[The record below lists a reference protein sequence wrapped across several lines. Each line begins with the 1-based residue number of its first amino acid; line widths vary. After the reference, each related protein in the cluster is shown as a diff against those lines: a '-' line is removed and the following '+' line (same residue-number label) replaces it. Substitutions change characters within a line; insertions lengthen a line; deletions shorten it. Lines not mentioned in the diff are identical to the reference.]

1 MGFYLALI
9 LPFLAFSLAS
19 AANGLWLEFCVSL
32 GLLIVF
38 AGGLRSYYK
47 EIIPDRWVDLAKE
60 IDWRHT
66 PKTDNEKIMNLF
78 IKVLACELTGVL
90 LCTFFLCCRLNIQS
104 MTLDAFSFS
113 LLLLP
118 LLATLVLPVLGAY
131 YYSKVKYKGLCVDSV
146 IDTLELIVSAC
157 FPFLFVFFL
166 SFMFLGLSPKEFFA
180 VFFGN

>member
-9 LPFLAFSLAS
+9 LPFLTFSLSS

-32 GLLIVF
+32 GFLIVF

-60 IDWRHT
+60 LDWRHA

-90 LCTFFLCCRLNIQS
+90 LFSCFLYYRLNIQS

-118 LLATLVLPVLGAY
+118 LLATPVLPVLGAY
-131 YYSKVKYKGLCVDSV
+131 YHSRVKYKGLCINSAF
-146 IDTLELIVSAC
+146 DTFELIVSAC
-157 FPFLFVFFL
+157 FPFFFVFFL
-166 SFMFLGLSPKEFFA
+166 SFMLLGLSPKEFFA